1 MADKKIGVLLAN
13 LGSPAAPTVPAVR
26 KFLKDFLGDKRVVNI
41 PRFVWLPI
49 LHGFILPFRPQKS
62 LEAYLRIWDN
72 EKGSPLTFLT
82 HQLTANLALKLAPQN
97 VVVDCAMSYGEP
109 SIPNQLRKFQEQGVT
124 DVVVLPLYPQYSS
137 TTTASVY
144 DSVVK
149 EFNSLWH
156 FPSFRF
162 ISDYHQNDVYIAK
175 LAESIEAAWREK
187 PKNEL
192 LVMSFHGLPEMLTKK
207 GDPYFYQ
214 CQKTAQLL
222 AEKLSLKE
230 NEWKLVFQ
238 SRFGKAEWLKP
249 YCVEVLEQLP
259 KQGVKSVDL
268 VCPGFAVD
276 CLETLEEI
284 AMENKHVF
292 QEAGG
297 GDYRYIPALN
307 DSDANVAVM
316 LDILGDLK

>member
-13 LGSPAAPTVPAVR
+13 LGSPAEPTVPAVR

-49 LHGFILPFRPQKS
+49 LHGFILPFRPKKS
-62 LEAYLRIWDN
+62 LQAYLRIWDN

-82 HQLTANLALKLAPQN
+82 HQLTEKLAEKLTSQN
-97 VVVDCAMSYGEP
+97 VIVDCAMSYGEP

-124 DVVVLPLYPQYSS
+124 DVIVLPLYPQYSS

-149 EFNSLWH
+149 EFNRLWH
-156 FPSFRF
+156 FPNFRF
-162 ISDYHQNDVYIAK
+162 VSDYHQNDVYIAK

-214 CQKTAQLL
+214 CKKTAELL
-222 AEKLSLKE
+222 AAKLGLKE

-249 YCVEVLEQLP
+249 YCVDVLEALP
-259 KQGVKSVDL
+259 KEGVKTVDL

-297 GDYRYIPALN
+297 GDYRYISALN
-307 DSDANVAVM
+307 DSDANVDVM

>member
-1 MADKKIGVLLAN
+1 MADKKSGVLLVN
-13 LGSPAAPTVPAVR
+13 LGSPSASTVPAVR

-49 LHGFILPFRPQKS
+49 LHGFILPFRPKKS
-62 LEAYLRIWDN
+62 LKAYAKIWDA
-72 EKGSPLTFLT
+72 EKGSPLTYLT
-82 HQLTANLALKLAPQN
+82 HQLTENVAAKLGSEN
-97 VVVDCAMSYGEP
+97 VLVDYAVSYGEP
-109 SIPNQLRKFQEQGVT
+109 SIPNQLRKFKAQGVT
-124 DVVVLPLYPQYSS
+124 DITVLPLYPQYSS

-144 DSVVK
+144 DSLVK
-149 EFNSLWH
+149 ELNAWWH
-156 FPSFRF
+156 LPNVRF
-162 ISDYHQNDVYIAK
+162 ISDYHQNERYIAE
-175 LAESIEAAWREK
+175 LAESIQQAWREK

-214 CQKTAQLL
+214 CQKTAELL
-222 AEKLSLKE
+222 AAKLGLKP
-230 NEWKLVFQ
+230 NEWRLVFQ

-249 YCVEVLEQLP
+249 YCVEVLEALP
-259 KQGVKSVDL
+259 KEGVKNVDL

-292 QEAGG
+292 QSAGG

-307 DSDANVAVM
+307 DSDANVNVM
-316 LDILGDLK
+316 LAVLGELK